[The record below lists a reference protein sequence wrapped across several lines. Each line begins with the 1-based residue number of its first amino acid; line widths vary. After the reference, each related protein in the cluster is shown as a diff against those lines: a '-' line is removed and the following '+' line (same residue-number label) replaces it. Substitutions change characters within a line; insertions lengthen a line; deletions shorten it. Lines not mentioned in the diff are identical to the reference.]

1 VDDDV
6 APDERADVVAP
17 SDVAARLAHDDID
30 NIAATPMTLAV
41 CDEKAASARVR
52 VWTIAAILFVLS
64 SQRRALPGGSCGD
77 PPNDRIKTKCRH

>member
-30 NIAATPMTLAV
+30 NIAASTPMTPPV
-41 CDEKAASARVR
+41 DDEAASARVR
-52 VWTIAAILFVLS
+52 VWTASAILFVLS
-64 SQRRALPGGSCGD
+64 SSQRRA
-77 PPNDRIKTKCRH
+77 